1 MLLSELLTEKLQAWI
16 DRPIT
21 GLSLDSRQVRPGFV
35 FFALAGTQTH
45 GDIYTKA
52 ALENGAIAV
61 LRESPIQ
68 GIEKLENNIPS
79 ISVPNL
85 SQKVGEIAAL
95 FYGHPSQKMHVIG
108 VTGTNGKTSVTHA
121 IAQLLHNSSIS
132 CGLLGTLGYGT
143 YGALEQGLH
152 TTPDAIRLQGLLA
165 QLETDYMAM
174 EVSSHALAQGRVN
187 GIRFD
192 TAVLTNLSRD
202 HLDYHKTMTAYGDAK
217 RQLFLKPDLKTAIIN
232 LDDEFGLSVLNNL
245 TNSVAGF
252 TYSIKN
258 KAADVYGKISAYNT
272 QGCEI
277 DIKSRWGNGLAK
289 IAWFGEFNVSNI
301 LAALTVLLHK
311 GLPLAALLEQLA
323 TLSPVPGRMERFGKP
338 HQPTV
343 IIDYAHTP
351 DALEKALLA
360 VREHKADNGELWCV
374 FGCGGN
380 RDKGKRPLMG
390 EIAQDYADKVIITDD
405 NPRHEASQNIIDD
418 IQQGCPAPLVVIP
431 DRQKAIHYALQNAKV
446 GDIILIAGKG
456 HEDYQEVGNQRL
468 PFSDRDLVNSWL
480 KNRVVRK

>member
-1 MLLSELLTEKLQAWI
+1 MLLSELLTPELQELQAWV

-21 GLSLDSRQVRPGFV
+21 GLSLDSRKVRPGDV
-35 FFALAGTQTH
+35 FFALAGTQVH

-52 ALENGAIAV
+52 AIEKGAVAV
-61 LRESPIQ
+61 LKEAPIQ
-68 GIEKLENNIPS
+68 AIEKLEGDIPVIS
-79 ISVPNL
+79 IPNL
-85 SQKVGEIAAL
+85 SQKVGEIAAQ
-95 FYGHPSQKMHVIG
+95 FYGHPSEKMQVIG

-121 IAQLLHNSSIS
+121 IAQFLQNSSKS

-143 YGALEQGLH
+143 YGALEPGLH

-165 QLETDYMAM
+165 QLGTDYMVM

-202 HLDYHKTMTAYGDAK
+202 HLDYHQTMTAYGEAK

-232 LDDEFGLSVLNNL
+232 LDDEFGLSVLNDL
-245 TNSVAGF
+245 PNSVTKL
-252 TYSIKN
+252 TYSIQN
-258 KAADVYGKISAYNT
+258 QAADVYGQISAYNP

-277 DIKSRWGNGLAK
+277 DIQSPWGNGLAK
-289 IAWFGEFNVSNI
+289 TRWFGQFNVSNI

-311 GLPLAALLEQLA
+311 GLPLATLLEQLP
-323 TLSPVPGRMERFGKP
+323 TLRPVPGRMERFGKP
-338 HQPTV
+338 DQATI

-360 VREHKADNGELWCV
+360 LSEHKSGTGDLWCV

-390 EIAQDYADKVIITDD
+390 EIAQRYADKIIITDD
-405 NPRHEASQNIIDD
+405 NPRHEASKKIIDD
-418 IQQGCPAPLVVIP
+418 ILQGCPTPLAVIP
-431 DRQKAIHYALQNAKV
+431 DRQQAIHYALQNAKV
-446 GDIILIAGKG
+446 GDMVLIAGKG
-456 HEDYQEVGNQRL
+456 HEDYQEIGNQRL
-468 PFSDRDLVNSWL
+468 PFSDRELVASFL
-480 KNRVVRK
+480 D

>member
-1 MLLSELLTEKLQAWI
+1 MLLSELLTQELEAWI

-35 FFALAGTQTH
+35 FFALAGTQAH
-45 GDIYTKA
+45 GDIYTTA
-52 ALENGAIAV
+52 ALKNGAIAV
-61 LRESPIQ
+61 LKEASIQ
-68 GIEKLENNIPS
+68 AIEKLDSNIPA
-79 ISVPNL
+79 ISLPNL
-85 SQKVGEIAAL
+85 SQKLGEIAAR
-95 FYGHPSQKMHVIG
+95 FYGHPSHKMQVIG

-121 IAQLLHNSSIS
+121 IAQLLQSSSIS

-143 YGALEQGLH
+143 VGALKPGLH

-165 QLETDYMAM
+165 QLNTEYMAM

-187 GIRFD
+187 GIRFE

-202 HLDYHKTMTAYGDAK
+202 HLDYHQTMTAYGDAK
-217 RQLFLKPDLKTAIIN
+217 RQLFFKPDLKTAVIN
-232 LDDEFGLSVLNNL
+232 LDDDFGLSVLSQL
-245 TNSVAGF
+245 PNSVTKL
-252 TYSIKN
+252 TYSIQN
-258 KAADVYGKISAYNT
+258 HAADVYGQISAYNM

-277 DIKSRWGNGLAK
+277 DIRSRWGNGLAQT
-289 IAWFGEFNVSNI
+289 AWFGQFNVSNL

-311 GLPLAALLEQLA
+311 SLPLAVLLEQLS
-323 TLSPVPGRMERFGKP
+323 TLSPIPGRMERFGKP

-360 VREHKADNGELWCV
+360 LREHKSEQGDLWCV

-380 RDKGKRPLMG
+380 RDQGKRSLMG
-390 EIAQDYADKVIITDD
+390 EVAQRYADKIIITDD

-418 IQQGCPAPLVVIP
+418 IQQGCPAPLAVIP
-431 DRQKAIHYALQNAKV
+431 ARQKAIHYALQNAKE
-446 GDIILIAGKG
+446 GDIVLIAGKG
-456 HEDYQEVGNQRL
+456 HEDYQEVGDRRL
-468 PFSDRDLVNSWL
+468 PFSDRNLVDSWL
-480 KNRVVRK
+480 KN